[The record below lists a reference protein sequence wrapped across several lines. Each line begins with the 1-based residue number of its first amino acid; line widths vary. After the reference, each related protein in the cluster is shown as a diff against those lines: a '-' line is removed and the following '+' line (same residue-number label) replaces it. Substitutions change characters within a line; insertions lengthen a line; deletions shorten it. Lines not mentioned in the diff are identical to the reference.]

1 MLRCRETGIK
11 ACALLTNILI
21 FPHPPTHEMI
31 MSGGL
36 IGIKKETAQ
45 GIIGGLLMIA
55 VCVTIGSFI
64 AQSMPAHHEGPAG
77 EHPAA
82 AGEHAPAEA
91 APAEAAP
98 AAP

>member
-1 MLRCRETGIK
+1 
-11 ACALLTNILI
+11 
-21 FPHPPTHEMI
+21 

-36 IGIKKETAQ
+36 IGIKKETAI
-45 GIIGGLLMIA
+45 GIVGGLAMIA
-55 VCVTIGSFI
+55 VCVTIGSLI
-64 AQSMPAHHEGPAG
+64 AQNMGGHHEGPAG
-77 EHPAA
+77 EHPAAA